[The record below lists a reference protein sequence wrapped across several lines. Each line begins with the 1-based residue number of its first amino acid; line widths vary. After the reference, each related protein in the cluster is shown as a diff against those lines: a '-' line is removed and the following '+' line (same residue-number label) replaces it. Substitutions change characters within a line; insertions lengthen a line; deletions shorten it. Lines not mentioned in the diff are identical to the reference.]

1 MGVFSNPWIWA
12 GITAM
17 MLAQAALIYLP
28 AMNWLFHTVPIGLD
42 EWLLAIGSG
51 LLIYLVVGM
60 EKMIR
65 RRLNAGSA

>member
-1 MGVFSNPWIWA
+1 MSSNLWVWWGIGV
-12 GITAM
+12 M

-51 LLIYLVVGM
+51 LVIYLIVGM

-65 RRLNAGSA
+65 RWLHSRTA